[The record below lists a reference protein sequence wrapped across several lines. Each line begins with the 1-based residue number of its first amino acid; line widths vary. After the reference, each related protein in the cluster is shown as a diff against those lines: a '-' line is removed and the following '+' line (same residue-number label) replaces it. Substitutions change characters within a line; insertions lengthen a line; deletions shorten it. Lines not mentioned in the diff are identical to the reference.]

1 MGVENDY
8 TQFTPKLEELML
20 TSFAFTHAF
29 VPLSMIIN
37 FHRLVRLQ
45 LLGSSGG
52 SQDVFVELAE
62 SIEDD
67 DRLRLKHLAVELAGD
82 VLSDEIPPLK
92 LALIRIYRACEPLES
107 FHIRVS
113 HVDIALLDLLLA
125 LNIPP
130 HNLQS
135 LSFHTSEWN
144 WGRYNQDAVDMLFRV
159 SQDRFRQV
167 KQLAVYFEEAAMLG
181 GLWGEEGNFAILMT
195 FLREFREL
203 RLLHLCLPHSR
214 QMGRSENEWDPALLV
229 LQLQTFANRFFEFIG
244 PESKLDALVIGHVA
258 TLKSPENPP
267 VHRRPLP
274 QQCFLRGEQR
284 DILGRTVPVAVPV
297 TRMMLRETQPYTDIL
312 EVDHHSAADNWEAW
326 ATRAM

>member
-8 TQFTPKLEELML
+8 TQFTPKLEELTL
-20 TSFAFTHAF
+20 FSFAFTHAF

-67 DRLRLKHLAVELAGD
+67 DRLRLKHFAVELAGD

-113 HVDIALLDLLLA
+113 HVDIALFDLLLA

-144 WGRYNQDAVDMLFRV
+144 WGRCNQDAVDMLFRV

-181 GLWGEEGNFAILMT
+181 GLWGEEGNFAILMVSGSHRIQSRT
-195 FLREFREL
+195 SFRKKAEHAGVYVDL
-203 RLLHLCLPHSR
+203 VHLLC
-214 QMGRSENEWDPALLV
+214 MFRSCCR
-229 LQLQTFANRFFEFIG
+229 LQTCSDFPCVKWRW
-244 PESKLDALVIGHVA
+244 
-258 TLKSPENPP
+258 
-267 VHRRPLP
+267 PLSM
-274 QQCFLRGEQR
+274 
-284 DILGRTVPVAVPV
+284 T
-297 TRMMLRETQPYTDIL
+297 
-312 EVDHHSAADNWEAW
+312 ADNL
-326 ATRAM
+326 